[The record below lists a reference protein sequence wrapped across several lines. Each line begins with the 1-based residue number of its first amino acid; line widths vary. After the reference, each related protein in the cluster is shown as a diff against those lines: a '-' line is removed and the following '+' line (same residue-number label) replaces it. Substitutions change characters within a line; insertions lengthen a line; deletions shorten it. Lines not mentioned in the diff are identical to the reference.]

1 MAEPK
6 EENLIDLSL
15 DCSQP
20 KSEVNAKTSDSSL
33 PSLESNR
40 SLTSDQSPD
49 ERQLCGY
56 LSKLS
61 ARGPLR
67 AMRRRWFAFNSN
79 NCVLYYYRTRDD
91 LLPLGDIDI
100 KRASFTIKS
109 QTVFT
114 IISLDR
120 EMTLEASD
128 SQQCLHWLT
137 SLQTLRKKYIIDLAK
152 KFGVNL
158 ALNHVNQDINYDV
171 GTKNGMYLPL
181 EPSKSFHLLCPQTNL
196 ISRAQYF
203 TRGLTVKP
211 VIAYTHLHRCLRL
224 RN

>member
-1 MAEPK
+1 MSDSK
-6 EENLIDLSL
+6 DENLIDLSQ
-15 DCSQP
+15 DCSQS
-20 KSEVNAKTSDSSL
+20 KSEANMKTSDSSL

-40 SLTSDQSPD
+40 SLTSDQSLD

-56 LSKLS
+56 LNKLS

-67 AMRRRWFAFNSN
+67 AMRKRWFAFNCN

-91 LLPLGDIDI
+91 LLPLGEINI
-100 KRASFTIKS
+100 RRASFTIKS

-128 SQQCLHWLT
+128 SQQCLYWLT
-137 SLQTLRKKYIIDLAK
+137 SLQTLRKKYIIELAK

-158 ALNHVNQDINYDV
+158 ALNHVNQDINYDM
-171 GTKNGMYLPL
+171 TAKNGIHYRL
-181 EPSKSFHLLCPQTNL
+181 ELLE
-196 ISRAQYF
+196 
-203 TRGLTVKP
+203 
-211 VIAYTHLHRCLRL
+211 
-224 RN
+224 